1 MVCQGYKA
9 PDVID
14 PRLLDPKFALEEVDA
29 DPQENSGDRVTSLKK
44 LLTVKKNRSGYA
56 TEGQQFNECDLM
68 DYLQSQDPHK
78 YLSTMNRFKLDEPA
92 MTAIK
97 DLKPPKD
104 LKLIVEDLKVAGRK
118 EFSDLLKLRYKY
130 DIAI

>member
-1 MVCQGYKA
+1 
-9 PDVID
+9 
-14 PRLLDPKFALEEVDA
+14 
-29 DPQENSGDRVTSLKK
+29 
-44 LLTVKKNRSGYA
+44 
-56 TEGQQFNECDLM
+56 
-68 DYLQSQDPHK
+68 
-78 YLSTMNRFKLDEPA
+78 

>member
-1 MVCQGYKA
+1 M
-9 PDVID
+9 
-14 PRLLDPKFALEEVDA
+14 
-29 DPQENSGDRVTSLKK
+29 TSLKK

-68 DYLQSQDPHK
+68 DYLQSQDPHE
-78 YLSTMNRFKLDEPA
+78 YLSTMNRFRLDEPA